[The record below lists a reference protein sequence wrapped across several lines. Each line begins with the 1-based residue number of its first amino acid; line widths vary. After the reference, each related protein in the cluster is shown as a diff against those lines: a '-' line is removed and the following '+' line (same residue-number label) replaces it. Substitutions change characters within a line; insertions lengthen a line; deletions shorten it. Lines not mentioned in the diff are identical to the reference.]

1 LRNPIISIQKDTF
14 IFIKLSVIA
23 KINTS
28 HLLEAGVALRQIQLL
43 LGHSSSK
50 AREIYTHV
58 ANSSLSLIKI
68 L

>member
-1 LRNPIISIQKDTF
+1 MRNPIISMQKDTF
-14 IFIKLSVIA
+14 IFIKFSVID
-23 KINTS
+23 KMNTS
-28 HLLEAGVALRQIQLL
+28 HLLEVGVNLRQIQIL